1 MTATAAARL
10 TAEQAARVRLARQ
23 ALAADTLTGP
33 QDTADAIARL
43 AARTGVLEWHLGEL
57 LALVGQLAQEPR

>member
-1 MTATAAARL
+1 MTVTTALTAA
-10 TAEQAARVRLARQ
+10 QAAAVDRARQ

-57 LALVGQLAQEPR
+57 LALVDGLAPGG